1 MLSLAFSACLP
12 ACQAVRLV
20 VEEVGIDIQGGRAR
34 GTVLLA
40 RDTRPSGERLLQAAL
55 QVGIYSCTRVFN
67 ECYPIVFIHEVCITR
82 GDPASWN
89 LCVMVGRLARVPVR
103 GE

>member
-20 VEEVGIDIQGGRAR
+20 VEEEGIDIQGGRAR

-55 QVGIYSCTRVFN
+55 QVGIYSCTRVFTQD
-67 ECYPIVFIHEVCITR
+67 VCITR
-82 GDPASWN
+82 EDPASWN
-89 LCVMVGRLARVPVR
+89 LCVMVGRLARVQVR